1 MRRIAFA
8 VVLSLAAPATATA
21 QDPDPV
27 SVDTLYN
34 IVAVA
39 GDSAI
44 SQAELARMVELW
56 ETTEGQQR
64 PPGGPALD
72 SLVLGLLNDRIDALL
87 IIQAAQQ
94 DTSIRVTDDE
104 VRTAVDNQVARAQAE
119 FPSRAQ
125 FEVALAQ
132 SNLTLQDYRNLLTTQ
147 IRQQRL
153 MQIFMNKQERERSMP
168 RVSDERI
175 RDTFDRQVELA
186 GGAPPT
192 LPPSLTF
199 DQVVVPVVPS
209 DTALARAKAKADSL
223 VVMIREEG
231 QPFEAVAR
239 RYSEDPGSAEL
250 GGDLG
255 WFRPGVMTLDF
266 ERAVY
271 SPLLRPGDV
280 TNPVLT
286 PFGYHIIK
294 LERVRTAERNARH
307 ILIRPS
313 ITPDDVE
320 RARQLAERIAEQLR
334 SGVSLDSLRRVHGD
348 ADSPA
353 RLGPLVRDS
362 MPAEYRAATA
372 NVVEG
377 DIVGPFTFSDAIQK
391 WAVLRIEVVEPER
404 RATVE
409 DYREQLQQQLAR
421 DLLYD
426 EVIAE
431 LRDQTFVEIRS
442 FVPPIRS

>member
-1 MRRIAFA
+1 MRRIAIA
-8 VVLSLAAPATATA
+8 LAGALAAPAAVSA
-21 QDPDPV
+21 QDSV
-27 SVDTLYN
+27 SVDTLFS
-34 IVAVA
+34 IVAVV
-39 GDSAI
+39 GDSVI
-44 SQAELARMVELW
+44 SRAELARTVELW
-56 ETTEGQQR
+56 EASTGQQR

-72 SLVLGLLNDRIDALL
+72 SLVLGLLNDRVDALL

-94 DTSIRVTDDE
+94 DTSIQVTDE
-104 VRTAVDNQVARAQAE
+104 EIRAAVDNQVARAQAE
-119 FPSRAQ
+119 FPSQAQ

-132 SNLTLQDYRNLLTTQ
+132 SNLTLQEYRNLLTTQ
-147 IRQQRL
+147 TRQQRL
-153 MQIFMNKQERERSMP
+153 MQIYMNKQERERSMP

-175 RDTFDRQVELA
+175 REFFDRQVELA
-186 GGAPPT
+186 GGSPPM

-199 DQVVVPVVPS
+199 DQVVVPVTPS
-209 DTALARAKAKADSL
+209 DTALARARAKADSL
-223 VVMIREEG
+223 LVLIRDED

-239 RYSEDPGSAEL
+239 RYSEDPGSADL

-255 WFRPGVMTLDF
+255 WFRPGVMALDF

-294 LERVRTAERNARH
+294 LERVRGPERNARH

-313 ITPDDVE
+313 VNDEDVE
-320 RARQLAERIAEQLR
+320 RARQLAERIAEQIR
-334 SGVSLDSLRRVHGD
+334 SGVSMDSLRREFGD
-348 ADSPA
+348 KDSPA

-377 DIVGPFTFSDAIQK
+377 DVVGPFTFSDATQK
-391 WAVLRIEVVEPER
+391 WAVLRVEVVEPER

-421 DLLYD
+421 DILYD
-426 EVIAE
+426 EVINE

-442 FVPPIRS
+442 FVSPIRS